1 LAKTRLYLDN
11 CCFNRPY
18 DDQTNLNIRLE
29 AEAKLFIQ
37 NEILEKNYELAWS
50 FMMDY
55 EISANPF
62 YDRQLAFMKWKNIAI
77 LDIDPTEIILMRGR
91 EIMQKNIKQKDALH
105 IACAIKAGCAY
116 FLTTDRKILNK
127 NIPEIKLIN
136 PLDFIRQFYLEG
148 DEK

>member
-1 LAKTRLYLDN
+1 LAKSRLYLDN

-18 DDQTNLNIRLE
+18 DDQTNLNIHLE

-62 YDRQLAFMKWKNIAI
+62 YDRQLAFMKWKNIAV
-77 LDIDPTEIILMRGR
+77 LDIDPTERILIRAR
-91 EIMQKNIKQKDALH
+91 EIMQKNIKQKDAIH
-105 IACAIKAGCAY
+105 IACAIKAECDY

-127 NIPEIKLIN
+127 NIQEIKIIN
-136 PLDFIRQFYLEG
+136 PLDFTRQFYIVG
-148 DEK
+148 DE